1 MLMTENNERIYEE
14 NKLSEVLKKLLQNID
29 YYSKSNQVFS
39 KKIKTVKNSNELN
52 VISNHL
58 ELIEKNLRNNNTALL
73 NPYFGRIDY
82 TDKNESKE
90 YSLYIGKHGI
100 QDTKDKTLTVDWR
113 APISSVYYDC
123 QLGENKIELFD
134 NEELDLELKLKRT
147 IEIDNSE
154 LIEFYDVN
162 TVAADELLTKYL
174 AKNKEAVLSEIV
186 ATIQKDQNRI
196 IRDSYF
202 HNIIVQGGA
211 GSGKTTVAMHRVSFL
226 LYNYKDIF
234 NSENFYILGSNK
246 MFLNYIT
253 SILPSLDVAEIK
265 NMVLSSFLYDFVA
278 EYIPK
283 AKNKFNFIDRYTDD
297 NRFDMSF
304 KGKIGFVK
312 ALDKYLKIY
321 EHDNIPVDN
330 IALNGYVV
338 MEKGN
343 IRNLMDTFRD
353 KSMQEKIT
361 ILNDQLKNKIIAFVE
376 NNPTLKLVSNH
387 IVDNSERIDKGL
399 KISSK
404 DRFEDLIKDYSKFF
418 GDNKNKLNIISIY
431 IDFLLALK
439 EKFKNIENLSI
450 YIKNIDNI
458 IISVKESKFDIFDLS
473 MLNLIKKRL
482 CSSKKNE
489 DVRYIVVDE
498 AQDFGASIFYV
509 LRNVFDKSYFA
520 IMGDISQNINYDI
533 GMNDWECLTNDIFA
547 SKHDKFYTLSKS
559 YRNTIEISNLAIKV
573 LKKAEFKTYDIEP
586 FVRHGKDPEIIN
598 AVNFEES
605 VEQSLKIIND
615 IIKDGFKTIAVI
627 CRTQEEAD
635 MVSTSLSKHT
645 ELQNIKADTE
655 SNSINGVMVMP
666 IQMSKGLEF
675 DAVIL
680 WNVNSEN
687 YSIFDSDIKLL
698 YVAITRALH
707 ELYVLYTGKISELL
721 I

>member
-1 MLMTENNERIYEE
+1 MTKNNERIYEE
-14 NKLSEVLKKLLQNID
+14 NKLSEVLKELSLNID
-29 YYSKSNQVFS
+29 YYNKSKLVFS

-82 TDKNESKE
+82 RDKNESKNFN
-90 YSLYIGKHGI
+90 LYIGKHGI
-100 QDTKDKTLTVDWR
+100 QDTKDNTLTVDWR

-123 QLGENKIELFD
+123 QLGDNKLEIFE
-134 NEELDLELKLKRT
+134 NEELDLDLRLKRT
-147 IEIDNSE
+147 IEIVNSK
-154 LIEFYDVN
+154 LVDFYDVN

-226 LYNYKDIF
+226 LYNFKDIF

-253 SILPSLDVAEIK
+253 SILPSLDVGEIK
-265 NMVLSSFLYDFVA
+265 NMVLSTFFYEFIS
-278 EYIPK
+278 EYMSK
-283 AKNKFNFIDRYTDD
+283 TKNKFKFIDKYSDD
-297 NRFDMSF
+297 NRLDMAF

-312 ALDKYLKIY
+312 ALEKYLKIY
-321 EHDNIPVDN
+321 EHDNIPIEN
-330 IALNGYVV
+330 IAINGYVV
-338 MEKGN
+338 MEKSN
-343 IRNLMDTFRD
+343 IMNLLQTFKE
-353 KSMQEKIT
+353 KSMQEKIA
-361 ILNDQLKNKIIAFVE
+361 ILNEQLKNKIIAFME
-376 NNPTLKLVSNH
+376 NNPNVKLVSKEMPE
-387 IVDNSERIDKGL
+387 IKERIEKGL
-399 KISSK
+399 KFNAEARFMDMLREFSK
-404 DRFEDLIKDYSKFF
+404 YF
-418 GDNKNKLNIISIY
+418 GDSKNKLNIISIY
-431 IDFLLALK
+431 GDFLLALK
-439 EKFKNIENLSI
+439 EKFENNENLSI
-450 YIKNIDNI
+450 YVKNIDNI
-458 IISVKESKFDIFDLS
+458 IKQISENKFDIFDIS

-482 CSSKKNE
+482 CTSKKFE
-489 DVRYIVVDE
+489 DVKYIVVDE

-533 GMNDWECLTNDIFA
+533 GMNDWECLTNEIFT

-573 LKKAEFKTYDIEP
+573 LKRAEFKTYEIEP
-586 FVRHGKDPEIIN
+586 FVRHGKEPEIIN
-598 AVNFEES
+598 TDNFEET
-605 VEQSLKIIND
+605 VTKSLKIIDD
-615 IIKDGFKTIAVI
+615 ILKNGFKTVAVI

-635 MVSTSLSKHT
+635 IVSNSLSKHI
-645 ELQNIKADTE
+645 ELQNINADAE
-655 SNSINGVMVMP
+655 SSFINGVMVMP

-675 DAVIL
+675 DAVVL
-680 WNVNSEN
+680 WDVNNEN
-687 YSIFDSDIKLL
+687 YLVCDSDIKLL

-707 ELYVLYTGKISELL
+707 ELYVLYTGNISELL